1 MVCGA
6 ISRERSSSISVTS
19 VILCTTLLQ
28 MPINVVEGLYNNYY
42 YCISNVNV
50 WHCVTKCD
58 IYVTIVTMVTVYDKF
73 MQCANKSDNI
83 WNVWQMCDI
92 TFHEWQSH
100 NDPEQP
106 DGPWGGFCAPPVNMN
121 TTQSQTLWESSCTGG
136 QIFKVVPEC

>member
-19 VILCTTLLQ
+19 VMLCTTLLQ

-42 YCISNVNV
+42 YCIKNVNV
-50 WHCVTKCD
+50 LHCVTKCD

-83 WNVWQMCDI
+83 
-92 TFHEWQSH
+92 
-100 NDPEQP
+100 
-106 DGPWGGFCAPPVNMN
+106 
-121 TTQSQTLWESSCTGG
+121 
-136 QIFKVVPEC
+136 